1 MFDRFTIWKRFIS
14 PEERIL
20 WCGREAVFF
29 GMGNVPVLIPVILVL
44 VLYKSMT
51 YDALMNTQEK
61 LRVLAIFSTLIMGG
75 YFLLWLALFRK
86 NERYCITDRR
96 VAVKQAGEYYDIPF
110 EDIES
115 IGHGSRF
122 RTMIDEIR
130 ENDKSISESFAELSN
145 DPKMQGLELPEL
157 SPIKLPELSRDV
169 SGEPVKITG
178 KSGFTVYINVS
189 RTKKVMRILENAVSG
204 R

>member
-1 MFDRFTIWKRFIS
+1 
-14 PEERIL
+14 
-20 WCGREAVFF
+20 
-29 GMGNVPVLIPVILVL
+29 MGNVPVLIPVMIVL
-44 VLYKSMT
+44 VLYKSITYKAFMT
-51 YDALMNTQEK
+51 HEEE

-96 VAVKQAGEYYDIPF
+96 VAVKQGRKYCDIPF

-130 ENDKSISESFAELSN
+130 ENDKSIRESFAELSN

-157 SPIKLPELSRDV
+157 SPIKLPELPRDV

-189 RTKKVMRILENAVSG
+189 RPKKVMRILENAVSG

>member
-1 MFDRFTIWKRFIS
+1 MLDRFTIWKRFIS
-14 PEERIL
+14 PEEKIL
-20 WCGREAVFF
+20 WCGREAIFF
-29 GMGNVPVLIPVILVL
+29 GMGSVPVLIPVILVL
-44 VLYKSMT
+44 VLYKSIT
-51 YDALMNTQEK
+51 YNALMTTQEE
-61 LRVLAIFSTLIMGG
+61 LRVLAILSVMIMGG

-122 RTMIDEIR
+122 RTMIDNIR
-130 ENDKSISESFAELSN
+130 ENDNSIRESFAKLSN
-145 DPKMQGLELPEL
+145 DPKMKGFDPPEL
-157 SPIKLPELSRDV
+157 SPIKLPELSQDV

-189 RTKKVMRILENAVSG
+189 RPAKVRRILENAVSG

>member
-20 WCGREAVFF
+20 WCGREAIFF
-29 GMGNVPVLIPVILVL
+29 GMGNVPVLLPVMIVL
-44 VLYKSMT
+44 VLYKSITYNAFMT
-51 YDALMNTQEK
+51 HEEEM
-61 LRVLAIFSTLIMGG
+61 RVLEILSALILGG
-75 YFLLWLALFRK
+75 HFLLWLALFRK

-96 VAVKQAGEYYDIPF
+96 VAVKQGRKYCDIPF

-122 RTMIDEIR
+122 RTMIDNIR
-130 ENDKSISESFAELSN
+130 ENDKSIRESFAKLSN

-157 SPIKLPELSRDV
+157 SPIKLPELSQDV

-189 RTKKVMRILENAVSG
+189 RPKKVMRILENAVSG

>member
-1 MFDRFTIWKRFIS
+1 
-14 PEERIL
+14 
-20 WCGREAVFF
+20 
-29 GMGNVPVLIPVILVL
+29 MGSVPVLIPVILVL
-44 VLYKSMT
+44 VLYKSIT
-51 YDALMNTQEK
+51 YNALMTTQEE
-61 LRVLAIFSTLIMGG
+61 LRVLAILSVMIMGG

-122 RTMIDEIR
+122 RTMIDNIR
-130 ENDKSISESFAELSN
+130 ENDNSIRESFAKLSN
-145 DPKMQGLELPEL
+145 DPKMKGFDPPEL
-157 SPIKLPELSRDV
+157 SPIKLPELSQDV

-189 RTKKVMRILENAVSG
+189 RPAKVRRILENAVSG

>member
-1 MFDRFTIWKRFIS
+1 MLDRFTIWKRFIS

-20 WCGREAVFF
+20 WCGREAIFF
-29 GMGNVPVLIPVILVL
+29 GMGSVPVLLPVMIVL
-44 VLYKSMT
+44 VLYKSITYNAFMT
-51 YDALMNTQEK
+51 HEEEM
-61 LRVLAIFSTLIMGG
+61 RVLEILSVLILGG
-75 YFLLWLALFRK
+75 HFLLWLALFRK

-96 VAVKQAGEYYDIPF
+96 VAVKQGRKYCDIPF

-122 RTMIDEIR
+122 RTMIDDIR
-130 ENDKSISESFAELSN
+130 ENDKSIRESFAKLSN

-157 SPIKLPELSRDV
+157 SPIKLPELSQDV

-189 RTKKVMRILENAVSG
+189 RPKKVMRILENAVSG

>member
-1 MFDRFTIWKRFIS
+1 MLDRFTIWKRFIS

-20 WCGREAVFF
+20 WCGREAIFF
-29 GMGNVPVLIPVILVL
+29 GMGNVPVLLPVMIVL
-44 VLYKSMT
+44 VLYKSITYNAFMT
-51 YDALMNTQEK
+51 HEEEM
-61 LRVLAIFSTLIMGG
+61 RVLEILSVLILGG
-75 YFLLWLALFRK
+75 HFLLWLALFRK

-96 VAVKQAGEYYDIPF
+96 VAVKQGRKYCDIPF

-122 RTMIDEIR
+122 RTMIDDIR
-130 ENDKSISESFAELSN
+130 ENDKSIRESFAKLSN
-145 DPKMQGLELPEL
+145 DPKMQGLELPDL
-157 SPIKLPELSRDV
+157 SPIKLPELSQDV

-178 KSGFTVYINVS
+178 KSGFTIYINVS
-189 RTKKVMRILENAVSG
+189 RPKKVMRILENAVSG

>member
-1 MFDRFTIWKRFIS
+1 MLDRFTIWKRFIS

-20 WCGREAVFF
+20 WCGREAIFF
-29 GMGNVPVLIPVILVL
+29 GMGNVPVLLPVMIVL
-44 VLYKSMT
+44 VLYKSITYNAFMT
-51 YDALMNTQEK
+51 HEEEM
-61 LRVLAIFSTLIMGG
+61 RVLEILSVLILGG
-75 YFLLWLALFRK
+75 HFLLWLALFRK
-86 NERYCITDRR
+86 NKRYCITDRR
-96 VAVKQAGEYYDIPF
+96 VAVKQGRKYSDIPF

-122 RTMIDEIR
+122 RTMIDDIR
-130 ENDKSISESFAELSN
+130 ENDKSIRESFAKLSN

-157 SPIKLPELSRDV
+157 SPIKLPELSQDV

-189 RTKKVMRILENAVSG
+189 RPKKVMRILENAVSG